1 MPNLNATPNL
11 VRSLAGYVH
20 DLRETLKMEIKN
32 RPLKYDDFPAIAIG
46 CEYGIYKAYG
56 HSRRCHESLR
66 EEIDYVSPLLRAL
79 KRFGTPPTK
88 KIIGGK
94 IHFIGT
100 CAEDS
105 AANKVLQEVFEVRHS
120 YPTLQ
125 QLSFTSPVRP
135 RTYQRRPMCR
145 VCKSIF

>member
-56 HSRRCHESLR
+56 HSRRCHKSLR
-66 EEIDYVSPLLRAL
+66 DEIDYVSPLLRAL

-94 IHFIGT
+94 NILINKIRVICSFIKGT
-100 CAEDS
+100 
-105 AANKVLQEVFEVRHS
+105 K
-120 YPTLQ
+120 
-125 QLSFTSPVRP
+125 
-135 RTYQRRPMCR
+135 
-145 VCKSIF
+145 K